1 MERAD
6 ADVVRSSID
15 AFNARDIPAL
25 LSAIDPDV
33 EWVPLRA
40 VLEGDVYRGHEGIHR
55 FIADCDEDIEHMQV
69 RMDDATQMGDYVVVD
84 GAIVGRGR
92 GSGNDLDLTLA
103 WLMHVT
109 AERVDY
115 LRAYTDRAEA
125 MREAEA
131 ANSGVKTPFGPP
143 ARALDS

>member
-1 MERAD
+1 MA
-6 ADVVRSSID
+6 VVRASID

-25 LSAIDPDV
+25 LARISPDV

-69 RMDDATQMGDYVVVD
+69 RLDEGIQVGDYVVIN
-84 GAIVGRGR
+84 GAIVGKGR
-92 GSGNDLDLTLA
+92 GSRNQLDLTLG

-109 AERVDY
+109 DGKVDY

-131 ANSGVKTPFGPP
+131 ANRGVETPFGPP